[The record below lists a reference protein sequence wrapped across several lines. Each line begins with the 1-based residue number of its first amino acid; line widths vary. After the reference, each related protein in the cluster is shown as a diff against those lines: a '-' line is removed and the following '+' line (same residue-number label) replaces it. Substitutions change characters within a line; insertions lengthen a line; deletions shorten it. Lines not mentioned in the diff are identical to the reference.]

1 MRRYP
6 LKVVV
11 AAERAQDELR
21 AAHFAE
27 RERTYAEYPMHIAA
41 LIERDPQRLAELAAA
56 RVERQAWRK
65 RLRAEDRQR
74 ARDEKHEAKAA
85 AVACLIEAFIELRPY
100 VGTEGVEP

>member
-6 LKVVV
+6 LKVV
-11 AAERAQDELR
+11 AES
-21 AAHFAE
+21 
-27 RERTYAEYPMHIAA
+27 
-41 LIERDPQRLAELAAA
+41 AAA

-100 VGTEGVEP
+100 VGTEGIET